1 MVITNIIEDA
11 KGDIS
16 MALFCVVF
24 CIFAIKSPEVI
35 FTFNVLIIEP
45 LNNGNISIN
54 AQCLDMMKL
63 SNALFFSVKTC
74 ADIIKVKLL

>member
-1 MVITNIIEDA
+1 MVITNIIEDV

-16 MALFCVVF
+16 MASFCVVF
-24 CIFAIKSPEVI
+24 CIFAILKSLEVI

-54 AQCLDMMKL
+54 A
-63 SNALFFSVKTC
+63 
-74 ADIIKVKLL
+74 

>member
-16 MALFCVVF
+16 IALVCVVF
-24 CIFAIKSPEVI
+24 CIFARLEVI

-54 AQCLDMMKL
+54 A
-63 SNALFFSVKTC
+63 
-74 ADIIKVKLL
+74 

>member
-16 MALFCVVF
+16 MALFYVVF
-24 CIFAIKSPEVI
+24 GIFAILKSLEVI

-54 AQCLDMMKL
+54 A
-63 SNALFFSVKTC
+63 
-74 ADIIKVKLL
+74 